1 MQIPERFKRPMKI
14 MLVTAAGI
22 LVLSTLIPRCSELF
36 SLYVRRHELEGQ
48 ISELQKKQQA
58 LEAEKAA
65 MNTPEAAE
73 RIAREQLGMIKEG
86 EKVLVE
92 VESP

>member
-1 MQIPERFKRPMKI
+1 MQIPERLKQPIKTLIIVAVF
-14 MLVTAAGI
+14 I
-22 LVLSTLIPRCSELF
+22 LVLSTLVPRCRELF
-36 SLYVRRHELEGQ
+36 SLHVRKQELQTQ
-48 ISELQKKQQA
+48 ISELQQKQQE
-58 LEAEKAA
+58 LEQEKAA
-65 MNTPEAAE
+65 MNTPEATE